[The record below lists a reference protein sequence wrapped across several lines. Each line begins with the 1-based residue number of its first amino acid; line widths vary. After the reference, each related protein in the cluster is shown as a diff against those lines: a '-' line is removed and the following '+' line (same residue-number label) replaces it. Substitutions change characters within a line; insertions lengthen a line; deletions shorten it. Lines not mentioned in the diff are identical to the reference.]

1 MNLPVIKMG
10 LPVLALALMAPAA
23 SAQSAPTGV
32 AIINIQSAILATKD
46 GDKAR
51 NEIRTKFEPKAK
63 LMEGRMAEINAK
75 RQTLEKGANTMS
87 AEQRDKL
94 TKEIE
99 DMQKK
104 YQWDAEDMQQELNQS
119 EQKFVSEIG
128 NRMVTIIDDYAK
140 SKNFSLVVDVG
151 GQQSPVI
158 WAAAG
163 IDITQAIVEA
173 YDKKFGISAPSAAP
187 GATPATPTT
196 KPAGAPVTTAPKK
209 PTPGVK

>member
-1 MNLPVIKMG
+1 MKMG
-10 LPVLALALMAPAA
+10 LPLLALALMAPDA
-23 SAQSAPTGV
+23 SAQAASSGI

-51 NEIRTKFEPKAK
+51 NEIRTRFEPKAK

-94 TKEIE
+94 TKEVE

-104 YQWDAEDMQQELNQS
+104 YQWDAEDMQQELGQS

-128 NRMVTIIDDYAK
+128 NRMVTIIDEYAK
-140 SKNFSLVVDVG
+140 AKNYALVVDVG

-173 YDKKFGISAPSAAP
+173 YDKKFGVSTSAAPAAAP
-187 GATPATPTT
+187 GATPAAPAA
-196 KPAGAPVTTAPKK
+196 KPASTPAAAPKK
-209 PTPGVK
+209 PAPGAVK

>member
-1 MNLPVIKMG
+1 VKFDVMKMG
-10 LPVLALALMAPAA
+10 LPVLALSLMAPAA
-23 SAQSAPTGV
+23 SAQSAPAGI
-32 AIINIQSAILATKD
+32 AIINIQSAILATRD

-51 NEIRTKFEPKAK
+51 NEIRTRFEPKAK
-63 LMEGRMAEINAK
+63 LMEGRMGEINTR

-87 AEQRDKL
+87 AEQREKL
-94 TKEIE
+94 GKEIE

-104 YQWDAEDMQQELNQS
+104 YTWDAEDMQQELNQA

-128 NRMVTIIDDYAK
+128 NRMVTIIDEYAK
-140 SKNFSLVVDVG
+140 SKNYSVVVDVG

-173 YDKKFGISAPSAAP
+173 YDKKFGLSSAAP
-187 GATPATPTT
+187 AATPAAPAA
-196 KPAGAPVTTAPKK
+196 KPAAPPAAAPKK
-209 PTPGVK
+209 PTPGAK